1 VLECFPTRDHGDDP
15 AFLRGTPVKR
25 KCSVK
30 NELWEWSRA
39 SSAEGFTRRLLSKQ
53 ILTSMSQI
61 SCEHRGF
68 AVPMRWRHAGGDLSR
83 PNHANQRA
91 DHPSIRST
99 RRPRY
104 PLHASRLPSA
114 HPCRSPDAS
123 IAPTITA
130 GAKIKSPQRSRH
142 SRRETSRDFVPW
154 RFLDAGRLSATRLS
168 SLPASKNLVWG
179 LGSQAENSRHA
190 IFFPSTQFS
199 NFFVRL
205 ESPFLRPDP
214 QHPNAVARRGCQ
226 GWPSLKYLLM
236 IRRCQATP

>member
-1 VLECFPTRDHGDDP
+1 CFPTRDHGDDP

-99 RRPRY
+99 RPWWRIEPKPSGYWRRILNSSCSSRGAHGD
-104 PLHASRLPSA
+104 PLRNHALP
-114 HPCRSPDAS
+114 HQP
-123 IAPTITA
+123 
-130 GAKIKSPQRSRH
+130 PQR
-142 SRRETSRDFVPW
+142 DQQ
-154 RFLDAGRLSATRLS
+154 LA
-168 SLPASKNLVWG
+168 
-179 LGSQAENSRHA
+179 
-190 IFFPSTQFS
+190 
-199 NFFVRL
+199 
-205 ESPFLRPDP
+205 
-214 QHPNAVARRGCQ
+214 
-226 GWPSLKYLLM
+226 
-236 IRRCQATP
+236 